1 MMMIHGD
8 DSDVADDEDGDIDID
23 DDDDDD
29 DDDYDTAYIFHHYFN
44 ITSSLPLLNRR
55 IHYP

>member
-1 MMMIHGD
+1 MMMMDHGD
-8 DSDVADDEDGDIDID
+8 DSDVADDEDGDIDI
-23 DDDDDD
+23 DDDD

>member
-1 MMMIHGD
+1 MIHGD
-8 DSDVADDEDGDIDID
+8 DSDLVDDKDGDID

-29 DDDYDTAYIFHHYFN
+29 YVIAYIFHHYFI

>member
-1 MMMIHGD
+1 MMIHGD
-8 DSDVADDEDGDIDID
+8 DSDVADDEDGDIDN